1 MSALRDG
8 SHLDEKRLNRRLL
21 HRVRVVIPLTA
32 QSAEN
37 LTSPSVET
45 KAASIDPQI
54 KEAQL
59 TRYTLRSLPVI
70 SHED

>member
-8 SHLDEKRLNRRLL
+8 SHLDEKRLNGRLS
-21 HRVRVVIPLTA
+21 HQVRVVIPLTA

-37 LTSPSVET
+37 LTSPSVKT
-45 KAASIDPQI
+45 KAASIDPPI

-59 TRYTLRSLPVI
+59 TRYTLRILPVI